1 MLQADGASLE
11 NALGSEQ
18 QTAGGLPGDAGA
30 ANSSC
35 SQLPESLP
43 VPRYRNHHEAQ
54 QEIHPALALNPTK
67 LFVSS
72 SQEIEERWGL
82 SGALPGPP
90 ARPGSSSSSSS
101 SNSFTSLSSACSS
114 MEFEERW
121 GLSGALP
128 GAPAR
133 PDSPDPRSTSWGDSY
148 AWRLIWGHTGHAAQ
162 ASSSSRSSNGSQY
175 QQALT
180 LDACSSTA
188 AAAAAAADEKG
199 KRPIGSKASQDEQ
212 KLLCTICDER
222 HHLSNMVAAALP
234 QQVASSSAAAGRC
247 GHYFCKG
254 DVMRYVRV
262 EMQNGRYPLH
272 CPEASCQEFLAYE
285 DVLQLL
291 LGQPAL
297 QALFE
302 KLAVTGCIDPSRRA
316 YCPYKECS
324 CLLER
329 PEEED
334 EAAAGGQ
341 DSPFECPECHKAF
354 CLSCGIKGWHEGMT
368 CAQFQALPPELR
380 SAEDAAVLRM
390 AQQHGWK
397 RCPGCGHIVVRTEGC
412 NHMRCHCGAHFC
424 YECDELNERAPLLRA
439 VQPVVLRRAAR
450 PVREGRLMP
459 RALRELFGHGHR

>member
-1 MLQADGASLE
+1 MLQADGVSLE

-133 PDSPDPRSTSWGDSY
+133 PDSP
-148 AWRLIWGHTGHAAQ
+148 
-162 ASSSSRSSNGSQY
+162 
-175 QQALT
+175 
-180 LDACSSTA
+180 
-188 AAAAAAADEKG
+188 
-199 KRPIGSKASQDEQ
+199 
-212 KLLCTICDER
+212 
-222 HHLSNMVAAALP
+222 
-234 QQVASSSAAAGRC
+234 GRC

-254 DVMRYVRV
+254 DMTRYVRV
-262 EMQNGRYPLH
+262 EVQNGRYPLH

-285 DVLQLL
+285 DVSQLL

-302 KLAVTGCIDPSRRA
+302 KLAVTGCIDPSRH
-316 YCPYKECS
+316 
-324 CLLER
+324 LLPLQGMQLPAGAARRGRRGSSRR
-329 PEEED
+329 PRL
-334 EAAAGGQ
+334 
-341 DSPFECPECHKAF
+341 PLWCPECHKAF
-354 CLSCGIKGWHEGMT
+354 CLSCGIKGWHEGMM

-397 RCPGCGHIVVRTEGC
+397 RCPGCGHIVVRKEGC
-412 NHMRCHCGAHFC
+412 NHMRCHCGAPFC
-424 YECDELNERAPLLRA
+424 YKCGELYKDSKPTAQNVHGTPSCECPLL
-439 VQPVVLRRAAR
+439 PDAR
-450 PVREGRLMP
+450 
-459 RALRELFGHGHR
+459 